1 MPDNGPM
8 KKGTDSTLIRPASW
22 ADIRVIAL
30 LDAQSTSFPWCEQQ
44 FSESLASHRMYVLE
58 IDGAIAGYLVYSLVL
73 DEAELLN
80 IAVAPALRGRGH
92 GTRLLE
98 YFIET
103 NRCVATRLLLEV
115 RHSNRAAID
124 LYNSHDF
131 VKQGVRKGYYPTPYG
146 REDAWMMVYE
156 Y

>member
-1 MPDNGPM
+1 M
-8 KKGTDSTLIRPASW
+8 KGKAFTLIRPASS
-22 ADIRVIAL
+22 ADICAIAL
-30 LDAQSTSFPWCEQQ
+30 LDAQSTAFPWCEQQ
-44 FSESLASHRMYVLE
+44 FSESLASHRMFVLD

-103 NRCVATRLLLEV
+103 NRGVATRLLLEV

-124 LYNSHDF
+124 LYNTHGF
-131 VKQGVRKGYYPTPYG
+131 VKQGVRKGYYPTSYG